1 MATATHQ
8 PALCPSQVTGCH
20 DHENLLLRK
29 GKPKVPNRPIR
40 RNLGPSVRND
50 AQPRRAAIR
59 SARKVYPL
67 MRTRRIP
74 IVATCVLALAAVT
87 SCAQSDP
94 GTSPTSPSALSPS
107 EPSGAQTSD
116 TEAAAAAATATV
128 DSYYAT
134 LDRLRQDHS
143 KPIDALSKVE
153 TSTLLR
159 ADRHL
164 IEGERSKKLRQ
175 VGDTEVV
182 DMSVESVNLD
192 NSDPDVGKVPTV
204 TVDVCWDVSEVDLID
219 ASGKS
224 VVSPDRADVGWI
236 RYIVANYQY
245 RTDPVTG
252 WRVASA
258 QDLEQQPCKA

>member
-1 MATATHQ
+1 M
-8 PALCPSQVTGCH
+8 
-20 DHENLLLRK
+20 
-29 GKPKVPNRPIR
+29 
-40 RNLGPSVRND
+40 
-50 AQPRRAAIR
+50 R
-59 SARKVYPL
+59 SHG
-67 MRTRRIP
+67 IP

-94 GTSPTSPSALSPS
+94 GTSPTSPSVHNTS

-116 TEAAAAAATATV
+116 TDAAAAAATKTIHI
-128 DSYYAT
+128 YYAT

-143 KPIDALSKVE
+143 KPMNELSKVE
-153 TSTLLR
+153 TSTLLS

-164 IEGERSKKLRQ
+164 IEGERSKRQRQ

-182 DMSVESVNLD
+182 DTSVESVNLD
-192 NSDPDVGKVPTV
+192 NSDPDAGKVPIV
-204 TVDVCWDVSEVDLID
+204 TVDVCWDVSDVDLVD

-224 VVSPDRADVGWI
+224 VVGPDRADIGWI
-236 RYIVANYQY
+236 RYIVANYRY

-258 QDLEQQPCKA
+258 QDLEQQPCQA